1 TISVTFRPT
10 AGGSRT
16 GTLTVTDSANNSPQT
31 ASLSGTGTTAPA
43 VSLSPTSLS
52 FGNQLLNTTSAAQVV
67 TLTNTGSATLTIT
80 SITASGD
87 FSQTN
92 TCGSPVI
99 IGGTCTITVT
109 FTPTVA
115 GSRTGT
121 LSVTDNASGSPHTAA
136 LSGTGTTAPAV
147 GLSPTS
153 LSFGN

>member
-1 TISVTFRPT
+1 
-10 AGGSRT
+10 
-16 GTLTVTDSANNSPQT
+16 
-31 ASLSGTGTTAPA
+31 PA
-43 VSLSPTSLS
+43 VHLSPPSLPTRRS
-52 FGNQLLNTTSAAQVV
+52 SDLTTSAAQAV

-136 LSGTGTTAPAV
+136 LSGKGTTSAAV
-147 GLSPTS
+147 SPS
-153 LSFGN
+153 P